1 VDHRRTAAVFATTIA
16 STAARGQSGV
26 SAGAPLN
33 DRTTAQMGQPKIE
46 SWWARPTDN
55 SATLL
60 SAMIAAFVL
69 LLPVVIAWRQL
80 RLSQRTLEAA
90 LAQSQSDAE
99 VRAAEAK
106 SRRAAEF
113 QQRLDQ
119 FFSTGTQAAIA
130 IIHHHDRDVR
140 LSEDREVERVTWAEC
155 ELALVPATHRPYIYE
170 PKLTAIRDCFS
181 ELVESLS
188 RLWYF
193 REQELLEAAD
203 VQHIA
208 QPLLARL
215 VEHDTPFF
223 RNLRIFI
230 HYCAAEPVL
239 NLFADYVCDI
249 RPSFPDDLSKLEAA
263 IMRGD
268 YGAFQA
274 SPWGPAEFR
283 TSASRLMERLQT
295 SQPDAQLESS

>member
-1 VDHRRTAAVFATTIA
+1 
-16 STAARGQSGV
+16 
-26 SAGAPLN
+26 
-33 DRTTAQMGQPKIE
+33 M
-46 SWWARPTDN
+46 
-55 SATLL
+55 
-60 SAMIAAFVL
+60 
-69 LLPVVIAWRQL
+69 
-80 RLSQRTLEAA
+80 
-90 LAQSQSDAE
+90 
-99 VRAAEAK
+99 
-106 SRRAAEF
+106 
-113 QQRLDQ
+113 
-119 FFSTGTQAAIA
+119 
-130 IIHHHDRDVR
+130 
-140 LSEDREVERVTWAEC
+140 
-155 ELALVPATHRPYIYE
+155 YE

-230 HYCAAEPVL
+230 HYSAAEPVL